1 MFLFI
6 YLFIFMF
13 CCVLIP
19 DIRTW
24 NSILNV
30 YQRLFKANQVF
41 TDGETCVF
49 KSMKYFRILTAKNHR
64 KTDFTTSNI
73 RNELFSRWDLDLP
86 YQCHLYTEWHPVKLL
101 RQIHINEVNS
111 FCVHGNVS
119 CVKKT
124 LCKITH
130 VLIWYNGGNVWYEE
144 SFMYAQLFEEETCTL

>member
-1 MFLFI
+1 MSISVCSRLIRYSLMEKLVCSNQWNISEFLRPKI
-6 YLFIFMF
+6 IVKL
-13 CCVLIP
+13 
-19 DIRTW
+19 
-24 NSILNV
+24 
-30 YQRLFKANQVF
+30 
-41 TDGETCVF
+41 
-49 KSMKYFRILTAKNHR
+49 
-64 KTDFTTSNI
+64 DFTTSNI